1 MILHRIQQAFTIV
14 TAHPGFRRYFAN
26 TSWLFLEQLLRLV
39 IGLLVGV
46 WVARFLGPQQFGV
59 MNYVLAFV
67 AIFSPIARF
76 GLDKILVRE
85 LVGKKAP
92 VRQQLGTAYILRLIG
107 GLISLCLIA
116 LACVLSEQTH
126 QVFMFILI
134 VASGLLFQAFEVTD
148 LYFQSQVQSKNIAIS
163 KLIQLFVTT
172 GLKLYF
178 IWVKAPLLWFVWIFL
193 IEQVVL
199 VSALLLR
206 YYQSANPSF
215 FTGFKSSLFFYYLKL
230 AWPVILSGIVLMIQ
244 TRIDHVMLKEMAGDT
259 TLGYFSAANRLIE
272 ALGFIPGL
280 LVNAL
285 FPAIV
290 NAKKFSNIQYHWRM
304 YNLYRMM
311 MVLFIVVAGPLFFW
325 GEQIILLLYGS
336 SYLPA
341 GALFA
346 VMSFRVL
353 LINYDVVRNAYLVAE
368 NKVVYGFISAAI
380 GALINVVLNLYWI
393 PEYQAMGAVAATLVS
408 FFITTFVLDLFY
420 RDVRD
425 NLLTMYKSFLLVNFW
440 K

>member
-1 MILHRIQQAFTIV
+1 MIIDRIQQVFTIV
-14 TAHPGFRRYFAN
+14 TSHPGFTRYFAN

-39 IGLLVGV
+39 VGLLVGV
-46 WVARFLGPQQFGV
+46 WVARYLGPQQFGV
-59 MNYVLAFV
+59 MSYVLAFV
-67 AIFSPIARF
+67 AIFSPVARF

-85 LVGKKAP
+85 LVDKKVS
-92 VRQQLGTAYILRLIG
+92 VRQQLGTAYVIRLIG
-107 GLISLCLIA
+107 ALVSLCLIT
-116 LACVLSEQTH
+116 LTCVLSSQSH
-126 QVFMFILI
+126 QVFMYILI

-163 KLIQLFVTT
+163 KLIQLVVAT

-178 IWVKAPLLWFVWIFL
+178 IWIKAPLLWFVYIFL

-199 VSALLLR
+199 VSALLWR
-206 YYQSANPSF
+206 YYRSASPSF
-215 FTGFKSSLFFYYLKL
+215 LSGFKTSLFYYYLKL
-230 AWPVILSGIVLMIQ
+230 TWPIILSGIVLMVQ
-244 TRIDHVMLKEMAGDT
+244 TRIDHVMLKAMAGDT

-290 NAKKFSNIQYHWRM
+290 NAKKFSKVQYHWRM
-304 YNLYRMM
+304 YNLYRVM
-311 MVLFIVVAGPLFFW
+311 MVLFIVVAFPLFVW
-325 GEQIILLLYGS
+325 GEQIILLLYGA

-341 GALFA
+341 GVLFA

-368 NKVVYGFISAAI
+368 NKVMYGFLSAAI
-380 GALINVVLNLYWI
+380 GALINILLNLYWI
-393 PEYQAMGAVAATLVS
+393 PEYHAMGAVAATLVS
-408 FFITTFVLDLFY
+408 FFITTFVLDLFNP
-420 RDVRD
+420 DVRG
-425 NLLTMYKSFLLVNFW
+425 NLLNMYKSFLLINFW